1 MPRRRTTRP
10 QAVERAA
17 RRGAGVPRRTDS
29 LPTFL
34 SNQTVSHTALH
45 YTVMLA
51 AQKKFA
57 TFLIYHQLSMIS
69 YEEEAQCAVSARFLK
84 NCVS

>member
-17 RRGAGVPRRTDS
+17 RRGAGVPCRTDS

-34 SNQTVSHTALH
+34 SNQTVSHTALYH
-45 YTVMLA
+45 AAMLA
-51 AQKKFA
+51 ARKSLPPFS
-57 TFLIYHQLSMIS
+57 FII
-69 YEEEAQCAVSARFLK
+69 
-84 NCVS
+84 N